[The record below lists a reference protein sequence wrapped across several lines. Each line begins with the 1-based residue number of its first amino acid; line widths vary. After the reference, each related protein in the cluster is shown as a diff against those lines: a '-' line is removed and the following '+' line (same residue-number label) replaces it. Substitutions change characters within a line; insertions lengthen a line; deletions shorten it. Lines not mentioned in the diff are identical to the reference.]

1 MSKTI
6 TRKKSSKPEQMEG
19 KSVRVVM
26 PTHIQALTEL
36 YGAALP
42 ADLAALFTQSLAD
55 PKQGILARE
64 IAVADVGIQHTLTA
78 YASGLPFSP
87 AERKEIGTIA
97 NLLQR
102 GISDRDGRKREEA
115 LARLRKLADG
125 DGDKRG
131 WGEELRQWLNTRR
144 QLVETEEKRAK
155 LANET
160 IPRQQH
166 YAELSLLLA
175 MLNREVEDKSV
186 VKRVVEEFL
195 KATGRGWMA
204 NGSAKMPD

>member
-1 MSKTI
+1 MNKTI
-6 TRKKSSKPEQMEG
+6 PRKKSLPPKPMAEQSARMAI
-19 KSVRVVM
+19 
-26 PTHIQALTEL
+26 PTHIQALAEL
-36 YGAALP
+36 YGETLP
-42 ADLAALFTQSLAD
+42 ADLAILFTQSLAD
-55 PKQGILARE
+55 PEQGILARE

-87 AERKEIGTIA
+87 AERKEIGVIA

-102 GISDRDGRKREEA
+102 GISDRDGKKRDEA

-131 WGEELRQWLNTRR
+131 WGEELRQWLHTRR

-155 LANET
+155 LAKEM

-166 YAELSLLLA
+166 HAELSLLLT
-175 MLNREVEDKSV
+175 LLDREVEDKTA

-204 NGSAKMPD
+204 SGSAKKPD